1 MGQAVSAIV
10 CHTTRKKRKR
20 NQIPTSHHT
29 HTIKLPKTEEL
40 RVRKEDLKSRE
51 ENLGGYNLCTWVGEG
66 F

>member
-29 HTIKLPKTEEL
+29 QQPVRYAKESFKTYS
-40 RVRKEDLKSRE
+40 RKPRRISIDVGKNFLNKNKKYKS
-51 ENLGGYNLCTWVGEG
+51 
-66 F
+66 